1 MCSRC
6 VKFCPASRKNRP
18 VIYIGRNR
26 KAMVVEDLCT
36 GCGRCVR
43 ICPEK
48 AIEMRFIPDPIPET
62 APAAT
67 DTAAVGATATGTE
80 TAQSK
85 QTAPSASPQHVPEP
99 EAPKRKETPEE
110 ALARKKKEYVT
121 VVIRTGIAL
130 ALGVIAGIVSFY
142 MVGTLISDPTA
153 PPNWI
158 LGVLICLV
166 AIVIQKTIFLL
177 IKIDTKK
184 LGKKDWFYQGF
195 MTFCA
200 WFISWTM
207 LLSASIL
214 PLSA

>member
-26 KAMVVEDLCT
+26 KATVVEDLCT

-48 AIEMRFIPDPIPET
+48 AIEMRFVADPVPAA
-62 APAAT
+62 APAAADAAGT
-67 DTAAVGATATGTE
+67 D
-80 TAQSK
+80 AQSK
-85 QTAPSASPQHVPEP
+85 QTAPSASAEQVPPVE
-99 EAPKRKETPEE
+99 EKPKRKETPEE
-110 ALARKKKEYVT
+110 ALARRKKEYVT

-130 ALGVIAGIVSFY
+130 ALGVIAGIVSFFI
-142 MVGTLISDPTA
+142 VGTAIGDPTK
-153 PPNWI
+153 PLNWI
-158 LGVLICLV
+158 LGVLICIV
-166 AIVIQKTIFLL
+166 AIIIQKTIFLL
-177 IKIDTKK
+177 LKIDVKK

-207 LLSASIL
+207 LLSTSIL
-214 PLSA
+214 PLHV

>member
-6 VKFCPASRKNRP
+6 VKFCPASRKNSP

-26 KAMVVEDLCT
+26 KATVVEDLCT
-36 GCGRCVR
+36 GCGRCVK

-48 AIEMRFIPDPIPET
+48 AIEMRFVPDPIPET
-62 APAAT
+62 APAAG
-67 DTAAVGATATGTE
+67 DAAAAGTAAAGTG

-85 QTAPSASPQHVPEP
+85 QTAPSASEQHAPEP
-99 EAPKRKETPEE
+99 QAPKRKETPEE
-110 ALARKKKEYVT
+110 ALSRKKKEYVT
-121 VVIRTGIAL
+121 IVIRTGIAL

-142 MVGTLISDPTA
+142 MIGTAIGNPAA

-158 LGVLICLV
+158 LGILICLV

-177 IKIDTKK
+177 IKIDTKT